1 MACLQLR
8 CVVFKFPEGA
18 PAALIG
24 GLNNDGNGASVHGF
38 VRAVKLCVLRNT

>member
-18 PAALIG
+18 PVALIG
-24 GLNNDGNGASVHGF
+24 GLNNDGDDASVPGF
-38 VRAVKLCVLRNT
+38 AGAVKLCVPCNT